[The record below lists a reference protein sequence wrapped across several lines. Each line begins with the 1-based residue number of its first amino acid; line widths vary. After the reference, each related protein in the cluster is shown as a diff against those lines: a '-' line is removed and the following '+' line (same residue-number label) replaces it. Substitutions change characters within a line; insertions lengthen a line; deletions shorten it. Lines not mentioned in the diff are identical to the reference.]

1 MCGYEIYI
9 LFAIPNLSCQIEIE
23 YNPVLFLF
31 GTTKMFN
38 MSISQLQFYLQ
49 RRLAPGF
56 GKVLALFCYCL
67 RLMLHR

>member
-9 LFAIPNLSCQIEIE
+9 LFAIPNISCQNEIE

-49 RRLAPGF
+49 R
-56 GKVLALFCYCL
+56 
-67 RLMLHR
+67 